1 MILTSKLG
9 TNYQRRTQALFFLQA
24 TITLYYFPTCANLEI
39 PYRLK
44 YFGSPHLEG
53 QLKFKFDPWKPSWK
67 GLEIKTHHKNK
78 QLKETQSSVNKNIAL
93 KLDFSCLEKQKNQ

>member
-39 PYRLK
+39 PSLK

-93 KLDFSCLEKQKNQ
+93 KLDFSC